1 MKLTKTNVR
10 QGTTA
15 SSGGGNAVGGSSAAG
30 ASVDLS
36 GVISAI
42 DGNAGDI
49 ESLRSEVAQLRQQLA
64 SITAAM
70 IRKDDDDTNNGHTL
84 RLGAVVTDTL
94 MTNVYDNGRGAMLG
108 VGGDAATPEWMMVLR
123 NVADK
128 VDKTAPMTDTIGDGI
143 TYDTSVASTTQTLW
157 DTTARVTVSN
167 STAGAMLRVKAGIT
181 ASNGV
186 TLLEQHLYYD
196 VGQVITGRAKAA
208 STDDTVHDIIADK
221 PEAVNIGGDVWQL
234 PLEDANTMG
243 DTFTYTFTFQATYRV
258 EVGSTSQTVRL
269 YIKGTQGDGTTRYF
283 GGAACQLLAY
293 ADRLQLTA
301 DGAGLVVRPAG
312 IFRRAEDGT
321 ETQLL

>member
-1 MKLTKTNVR
+1 MKLTKSNVR

-15 SSGGGNAVGGSSAAG
+15 SSGNAVGGSTAG

-36 GVISAI
+36 GVITAI

-49 ESLRSEVAQLRQQLA
+49 ESLRNEVSQLRQQLA

-70 IRKDDDDTNNGHTL
+70 LRKDDNDSNNGHTL

-94 MTNVYDNGRGAMLG
+94 MSNVYDSGRGASMG
-108 VGGDAATPEWMMVLR
+108 MGGDAAAPEWMMVLR
-123 NVADK
+123 NVANR
-128 VDKTAPMTDTIGDGI
+128 VDKTAPMADTIGEGV
-143 TYDTSVASTTQTLW
+143 TYDTSVASATQMLSSIS
-157 DTTARVTVSN
+157 AVTVSN
-167 STAGAMLRVKAGIT
+167 STAGATLRVKAGIT
-181 ASNGV
+181 AGNGV

-196 VGQVITGRAKAA
+196 VGQVISGRSKQA
-208 STDDTVHDIIADK
+208 STTDTVRDIITNYL
-221 PEAVNIGGDVWQL
+221 EAANIGGDVWQL
-234 PLEDANTMG
+234 PLEDANNFG
-243 DTFTYTFTFQATYRV
+243 DTFVYSFVYQATYRV
-258 EVGSTSQTVRL
+258 EVGSVSQTVRL

-301 DGAGLVVRPAG
+301 DGAGIVVRPAG
-312 IFRRAEDGT
+312 IYRRAANGT

>member
-10 QGTTA
+10 RGTTA
-15 SSGGGNAVGGSSAAG
+15 AAGGNAGSGAATA

-36 GVISAI
+36 SVITAI

-49 ESLRSEVAQLRQQLA
+49 ESLRNEVAQLRQQLA

-70 IRKDDDDTNNGHTL
+70 LRKDDDDSNNGHTL

-94 MTNVYDNGRGAMLG
+94 MSNVYDSGRGSMLG
-108 VGGDAATPEWMMVLR
+108 VGGDTAAPEWMMVLR
-123 NVADK
+123 NVANR
-128 VDKTAPMTDTIGDGI
+128 VDKTAPMADTIGNGI
-143 TYDTSVASTTQTLW
+143 TYDTSVASATQTLVSIS
-157 DTTARVTVSN
+157 DVTVSN

-181 ASNGV
+181 AGNGV
-186 TLLEQHLYYD
+186 TLLEQHLHYS
-196 VGQVITGRAKAA
+196 VGQVISGRSKQA
-208 STDDTVHDIIADK
+208 STTDTARDIIADK

-243 DTFTYTFTFQATYRV
+243 DTFVYSFVYQATYRV
-258 EVGSTSQTVRL
+258 EVGSVSQTVRL

-283 GGAACQLLAY
+283 GGEASQLLAY

-301 DGAGLVVRPAG
+301 DGAGIVVRPAG
-312 IFRRAEDGT
+312 IYRRAADGT